1 MAFFVSFANSE
12 NDVLVLEFIGAIIH
26 QSIQ

>member
-1 MAFFVSFANSE
+1 MVFFVSFANSE
-12 NDVLVLEFIGAIIH
+12 NDVLGLEFMEAIIH